1 MAAAQVAA
9 RTEIMVM
16 RAKLAAHCPLG
27 NPGTNC
33 DNLRHDTH
41 SVQDQ
46 VSDAKVGRIG
56 SQYQWPMLKLP

>member
-16 RAKLAAHCPLG
+16 PAKLAAHRRLG

-46 VSDAKVGRIG
+46 VSDAKVGR
-56 SQYQWPMLKLP
+56 